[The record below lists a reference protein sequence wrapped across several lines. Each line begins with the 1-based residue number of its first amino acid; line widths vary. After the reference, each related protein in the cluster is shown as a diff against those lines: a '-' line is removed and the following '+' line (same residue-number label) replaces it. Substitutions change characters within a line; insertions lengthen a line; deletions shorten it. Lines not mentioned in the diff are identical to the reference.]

1 MSGPLSTPLGIF
13 FFSTFSAR
21 TADERRLGGS
31 WALVLRATVRSD
43 IPSSGPSPRSPSHRS
58 ASISGPL
65 SANLQTRNN
74 LSSLSNRRLRLR
86 VANQING
93 LLRPSIRGRQ
103 INVPEHLKMVSLK
116 RSIEAWNRRTHLT
129 GGFLAKAKCNN
140 GRSGPVLDA
149 TRIVVS
155 RVLRSRFIFV

>member
-65 SANLQTRNN
+65 SALPPNQEQPLVALEPAASLAGRKPNQWLVTTFYPWPADQCAGTPENGFAQAIHRSLEPEDPSDWR
-74 LSSLSNRRLRLR
+74 LSCKSQVQQRSLRTSPRRDECRRL
-86 VANQING
+86 
-93 LLRPSIRGRQ
+93 P
-103 INVPEHLKMVSLK
+103 
-116 RSIEAWNRRTHLT
+116 
-129 GGFLAKAKCNN
+129 C
-140 GRSGPVLDA
+140 
-149 TRIVVS
+149 S
-155 RVLRSRFIFV
+155 RYK